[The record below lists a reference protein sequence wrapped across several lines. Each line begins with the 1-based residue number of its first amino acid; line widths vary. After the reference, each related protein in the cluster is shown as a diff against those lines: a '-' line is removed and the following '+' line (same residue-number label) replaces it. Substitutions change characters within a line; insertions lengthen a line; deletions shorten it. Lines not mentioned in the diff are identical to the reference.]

1 MAWFNPFGLAFV
13 AVLMIPNLIFYAK
26 CRGGFENAPSLPQW
40 LLILEQ
46 IGRFGCL
53 AAMVFSL
60 PGTAVG
66 FPSKTVFVTYLIGSS
81 VLLLAYCGVWTVCF
95 RRNSLFRAVALSVL
109 PSILFLL
116 DGLAMR
122 SWLLTA
128 FALLFAPCHIAISC
142 VNARH
147 LEN

>member
-13 AVLMIPNLIFYAK
+13 VVLMIPNLVYAAK
-26 CRGGFENAPSLPQW
+26 CRDGFANAPSLPKW
-40 LLILEQ
+40 LLSLEQ

-53 AAMVFSL
+53 ATMIFSL
-60 PGTAVG
+60 PGTTVG
-66 FPSKTVFVTYLIGSS
+66 FPSKAAFVLYLIGSS
-81 VLLLAYCGVWTVCF
+81 VLLLAYCAVWIVCF

-109 PSILFLL
+109 PSVLFLL
-116 DGLAMR
+116 NGLAMR

-128 FALLFAPCHIAISC
+128 FALLFAPCHIGISC

-147 LEN
+147 TGN